1 MTRGVPLSEQ
11 HDPPRPQ
18 DSNLAITLAGLLSAL
33 ATLGILYISGM
44 FN

>member
-1 MTRGVPLSEQ
+1 LSEQ
-11 HDPPRPQ
+11 HDPRSHQ
-18 DSNLAITLAGLLSAL
+18 DSNLAITIAGLLSAL